1 MAMYII
7 DKNSLYGEAMFPD
20 MDPYNEAA
28 STDVNKMEEL
38 YRSRMYTALSDQG
51 YTWFPETS
59 VDRSGT
65 LMMALRN
72 AIRRISEICSESC
85 LKKSYP
91 LSQRWIRKSLRLHII
106 RSVKIARARRRIE
119 RFCGGLFS
127 AHGDNYEG
135 NCREI

>member
-7 DKNSLYGEAMFPD
+7 DKNSLYGGAMFPD

-59 VDRSGT
+59 ELGQERDTDDGPPECDT
-65 LMMALRN
+65 EDLRDLF
-72 AIRRISEICSESC
+72 RELSEEILSTIAAMDTKEFETAYNSEC
-85 LKKSYP
+85 
-91 LSQRWIRKSLRLHII
+91 
-106 RSVKIARARRRIE
+106 
-119 RFCGGLFS
+119 
-127 AHGDNYEG
+127 
-135 NCREI
+135 

>member
-59 VDRSGT
+59 ELGQERDTDDGPPECDT
-65 LMMALRN
+65 EDLRDLF
-72 AIRRISEICSESC
+72 RELSE
-85 LKKSYP
+85 
-91 LSQRWIRKSLRLHII
+91 
-106 RSVKIARARRRIE
+106 
-119 RFCGGLFS
+119 
-127 AHGDNYEG
+127 
-135 NCREI
+135 EI

>member
-59 VDRSGT
+59 ELGHERDPDDGPT
-65 LMMALRN
+65 EFDAEDLRDMF
-72 AIRRISEICSESC
+72 RELSEEIFSS
-85 LKKSYP
+85 
-91 LSQRWIRKSLRLHII
+91 
-106 RSVKIARARRRIE
+106 IAAMDDGE
-119 RFCGGLFS
+119 LETAYS
-127 AHGDNYEG
+127 AE
-135 NCREI
+135 C